1 MSNKQQYNR
10 LAVEESSIAKRDA
23 DRELFKA
30 SRVSKHDRDRAAR
43 ANKVVWVAVSRNWE
57 ASK

>member
-30 SRVSKHDRDRAAR
+30 SRISRHGRDRESKR
-43 ANKVVWVAVSRNWE
+43 GVVWVTVSRNWE